1 MLGADGSGVFNGFFY
16 LGQNGVEVRAF
27 ERSMAHKRISD
38 VLQGVSMPTNE
49 IACGSVRDFKPH
61 IDASG
66 KVWIEP

>member
-1 MLGADGSGVFNGFFY
+1 
-16 LGQNGVEVRAF
+16 
-27 ERSMAHKRISD
+27 MAHKRISD